1 MLTATSGNLQDA
13 DGLPATFSYQWVRVD
28 SSNNEV
34 DIAGATSGTYTLTV
48 ADVGHTIKVKV
59 SFTDDDG
66 NAEGP
71 IASEATLAVASTNTD
86 PEFPDATTTRSV
98 AENTAAGEDIG
109 DAVDTTDADGDTLYY
124 WFTDEGDD
132 RYSFTIDPG
141 SGQLRTQVPLD
152 HETKASYT
160 VTVGVRDSKD
170 STGNPDGMEDDS
182 IEVTI
187 SVSNEDED
195 GTVALTN
202 DDPPRVGTAL
212 VASVS
217 DLDGSVS
224 NETWQWSSAAT
235 AGGTFTDIT
244 GATSASYTPA
254 AGDVGNFLKAEAGY
268 DDGEGSG
275 KTADAVSASATQA
288 VMVTNAAPE
297 FTESAPA
304 TRTIPET
311 LGSATTATAADI
323 GAAVAATDTD
333 TLTYTLEGTDAS
345 SFGIVSTSGQ
355 LRTKAGV
362 AYDYETKDEYS
373 VTVKVS
379 DGTAEA
385 TIAVTIDVSN
395 EDEAGTVTLTNDA
408 PPRVGTALMASL
420 TDLDGTPS
428 NVTWQWS
435 SASTVG
441 GTFTD
446 IASATS
452 ASYTPVTG
460 DVGNFLK
467 ATASYEDPQGSGK
480 TAEAVSAS
488 ATEAA
493 LATNNKPAF
502 PDDTDAT
509 RTVPENTTTG
519 QNVGAPVSATDADDD
534 TLTYTMTGPDASHF
548 AIAAETGQ
556 IRTQDALDYETKSEY
571 KVTVWVADLKNGMT
585 GPDMLRDDTIDV
597 TINVTNV
604 DEDGTVTLTNDNPPR
619 VGTALMASLTDLDG
633 TPGNV
638 TWQWS
643 SGSTAGGTFTDIAGA
658 TSASYTPVPGD
669 VGNFLKAEAS
679 YNDPQG
685 SGKTAEAVSASA
697 SASVSASSVTISV
710 SNEDEAGTVTLT
722 NNDPPRVGT
731 ALVASLT
738 DPDGTP
744 GNVTWQWSS
753 AATATGTFTDI
764 ASATSASYT
773 PVMGD
778 VGNFLKAKASYD
790 DPQGSGKTAEA
801 VSASATQAVMV
812 TNAAPEFTEGATAT
826 REIQETLGSDTTAI
840 AADVGAAVAATD
852 TDTTDTLTYTLEGT
866 DASSF
871 GIVSTSG
878 QLRTKVGVAYDYETD
893 TSYSVT
899 VKVSDGTAEAT
910 IAVTINVSNEDEA
923 GTVTLTND
931 APPGVGIAL
940 VASLT
945 DPDGTPG
952 SLTWQWSSASTAA
965 GTFANITG
973 ATSASYT
980 PVMGDVG
987 NFLKAKASYTDPQGS
1002 GKTAE
1007 AVSASATTQVTPVP
1021 ALPLPML
1028 LLGVGGMAALGRF
1041 ALRARRPPPRRARRP
1056 PASRW

>member
-1 MLTATSGNLQDA
+1 M
-13 DGLPATFSYQWVRVD
+13 
-28 SSNNEV
+28 
-34 DIAGATSGTYTLTV
+34 
-48 ADVGHTIKVKV
+48 
-59 SFTDDDG
+59 
-66 NAEGP
+66 
-71 IASEATLAVASTNTD
+71 
-86 PEFPDATTTRSV
+86 
-98 AENTAAGEDIG
+98 
-109 DAVDTTDADGDTLYY
+109 
-124 WFTDEGDD
+124 
-132 RYSFTIDPG
+132 
-141 SGQLRTQVPLD
+141 
-152 HETKASYT
+152 
-160 VTVGVRDSKD
+160 
-170 STGNPDGMEDDS
+170 
-182 IEVTI
+182 
-187 SVSNEDED
+187 
-195 GTVALTN
+195 
-202 DDPPRVGTAL
+202 
-212 VASVS
+212 
-217 DLDGSVS
+217 
-224 NETWQWSSAAT
+224 SAN
-235 AGGTFTDIT
+235 
-244 GATSASYTPA
+244 
-254 AGDVGNFLKAEAGY
+254 V
-268 DDGEGSG
+268 
-275 KTADAVSASATQA
+275 
-288 VMVTNAAPE
+288 APE

-311 LGSATTATAADI
+311 LGSETTATAADI

-333 TLTYTLEGTDAS
+333 TTATLTYTLEGTDAS

-355 LRTKAGV
+355 LRTKVGV
-362 AYDYETKDEYS
+362 AYDYETDPSYS

-385 TIAVTIDVSN
+385 TIAVTINVSN
-395 EDEAGTVTLTNDA
+395 EDEGGTVTLTNDA
-408 PPRVGTALMASL
+408 PPRVGTALVASL
-420 TDLDGTPS
+420 TDPDGTPG

-435 SASTVG
+435 SAATAG

-467 ATASYEDPQGSGK
+467 AKASYDDPQGTGK

-488 ATEAA
+488 A
-493 LATNNKPAF
+493 
-502 PDDTDAT
+502 
-509 RTVPENTTTG
+509 
-519 QNVGAPVSATDADDD
+519 
-534 TLTYTMTGPDASHF
+534 
-548 AIAAETGQ
+548 
-556 IRTQDALDYETKSEY
+556 
-571 KVTVWVADLKNGMT
+571 
-585 GPDMLRDDTIDV
+585 
-597 TINVTNV
+597 
-604 DEDGTVTLTNDNPPR
+604 
-619 VGTALMASLTDLDG
+619 
-633 TPGNV
+633 
-638 TWQWS
+638 
-643 SGSTAGGTFTDIAGA
+643 
-658 TSASYTPVPGD
+658 
-669 VGNFLKAEAS
+669 
-679 YNDPQG
+679 
-685 SGKTAEAVSASA
+685 
-697 SASVSASSVTISV
+697 SASSVTISV

-722 NNDPPRVGT
+722 NDDPPRVGT

-753 AATATGTFTDI
+753 AATAGGTFGDI

-773 PVMGD
+773 PAAGD

-840 AADVGAAVAATD
+840 AADIGAAVAATD

-899 VKVSDGTAEAT
+899 VKVSDETAEAT

-931 APPGVGIAL
+931 DPPRVGTAL

-945 DPDGTPG
+945 DLDGTPG
-952 SLTWQWSSASTAA
+952 NVTWQWSSASTAA

-987 NFLKAKASYTDPQGS
+987 NFLKAEASYEDPQGS

-1007 AVSASATTQVTPVP
+1007 AVSASATQATPVP

-1041 ALRARRPPPRRARRP
+1041 ALVRARRPPPRRTRRP

>member
-1 MLTATSGNLQDA
+1 M
-13 DGLPATFSYQWVRVD
+13 
-28 SSNNEV
+28 
-34 DIAGATSGTYTLTV
+34 
-48 ADVGHTIKVKV
+48 
-59 SFTDDDG
+59 
-66 NAEGP
+66 
-71 IASEATLAVASTNTD
+71 
-86 PEFPDATTTRSV
+86 
-98 AENTAAGEDIG
+98 
-109 DAVDTTDADGDTLYY
+109 
-124 WFTDEGDD
+124 
-132 RYSFTIDPG
+132 
-141 SGQLRTQVPLD
+141 
-152 HETKASYT
+152 
-160 VTVGVRDSKD
+160 
-170 STGNPDGMEDDS
+170 
-182 IEVTI
+182 
-187 SVSNEDED
+187 
-195 GTVALTN
+195 
-202 DDPPRVGTAL
+202 GTAL
-212 VASVS
+212 VASLT

-224 NETWQWSSAAT
+224 NVTWQWSSGSTAA
-235 AGGTFTDIT
+235 GTFSNIT
-244 GATSASYTPA
+244 GATSASYTPVT
-254 AGDVGNFLKAEAGY
+254 GDEGNFLKATASYE
-268 DDGEGSG
+268 DPQGSG
-275 KTADAVSASATQA
+275 KTAEAVSASASATEA
-288 VMVTNAAPE
+288 ALATNNKPAFPDD
-297 FTESAPA
+297 TA
-304 TRTIPET
+304 TRTVPENT
-311 LGSATTATAADI
+311 TTGQNVGAPVSATDAD
-323 GAAVAATDTD
+323 DD
-333 TLTYTLEGTDAS
+333 MLTYTMTGSDGPHFAIAAET
-345 SFGIVSTSGQ
+345 GQ
-355 LRTKAGV
+355 IRTQGPL
-362 AYDYETKDEYS
+362 DYETKNEYE
-373 VTVKVS
+373 VTVWVADLKNGMTGP
-379 DGTAEA
+379 DMLRDD
-385 TIAVTIDVSN
+385 TIAVTINVSN

-420 TDLDGTPS
+420 TDLDGMP
-428 NVTWQWS
+428 
-435 SASTVG
+435 
-441 GTFTD
+441 
-446 IASATS
+446 
-452 ASYTPVTG
+452 
-460 DVGNFLK
+460 
-467 ATASYEDPQGSGK
+467 GS
-480 TAEAVSAS
+480 
-488 ATEAA
+488 
-493 LATNNKPAF
+493 
-502 PDDTDAT
+502 
-509 RTVPENTTTG
+509 
-519 QNVGAPVSATDADDD
+519 
-534 TLTYTMTGPDASHF
+534 
-548 AIAAETGQ
+548 
-556 IRTQDALDYETKSEY
+556 
-571 KVTVWVADLKNGMT
+571 
-585 GPDMLRDDTIDV
+585 
-597 TINVTNV
+597 
-604 DEDGTVTLTNDNPPR
+604 
-619 VGTALMASLTDLDG
+619 
-633 TPGNV
+633 V

-669 VGNFLKAEAS
+669 VSNFLKAEAS
-679 YNDPQG
+679 YDDPQG
-685 SGKTAEAVSASA
+685 SGKTAEAVSA

-753 AATATGTFTDI
+753 ASTATGTFTDI

-773 PVMGD
+773 PAAAD

-801 VSASATQAVMV
+801 VSASATQAVLV

-826 REIQETLGSDTTAI
+826 REIQETLGSATTAT

-852 TDTTDTLTYTLEGT
+852 TDTSDTLTYTLEGT

-878 QLRTKVGVAYDYETD
+878 QLRTKVGVGYDYETD

-899 VKVSDGTAEAT
+899 VKVSDGAAEAT